1 MGLLDRLFPKTASP
15 IEIPDIR
22 FGRYSD
28 SYKEEDNYQAWHA
41 AVGAFTKEKFV
52 DSFQYFF
59 RYLSDEKEENV
70 HCEQID
76 GKLQFEFFQGSKRIF
91 GEADERQ
98 LKAEAKIAH
107 AADFDVHFSRRLLEK
122 NFDLKYSRFALDEAD
137 NLCIV
142 FDTSA
147 LDGSPYKLYRALKE
161 LAVNADKQ
169 DDLLL
174 DEFRQFLI
182 PLADNHTNE
191 LPEAEKEI
199 KYHFILRKIE
209 SVFQQIKQSTLDAY
223 TYPGAISYQ
232 LLSLTYSLDYLIKPE
247 GYMMEALERIHRRY
261 FEKTAHDNVEKNEQ
275 MKMELRKLQERSKAA
290 FFKEFYLTKA
300 TFGITSPESH
310 ARVSDFIQME
320 LNNMDWYYEN
330 GHIAI
335 AKAIPDYIVGYCMF
349 NYAVPK
355 PDRDLFRLYYRIMEA
370 DFFDELGFKPL
381 LYQTSNK
388 QFNKKEIRRAIDQI
402 KWENQQQ
409 YPHFRPSMQQL
420 EFSDQA
426 AFAKSYLQMIQELE
440 LSKNLNS

>member
-1 MGLLDRLFPKTASP
+1 MGLLDRLFPKASLP
-15 IEIPDIR
+15 IEMPDIR

-41 AVGAFTKEKFV
+41 AVGAFTKEKFL

-59 RYLSDEKEENV
+59 RYLSDETEDNV
-70 HCEQID
+70 HCEQED
-76 GKLQFEFFQGSKRIF
+76 GKLTFEFFQGSKRIF

-107 AADFDVHFSRRLLEK
+107 ATDFDVHFSRRLLEK
-122 NFDLKYSRFALDEAD
+122 NFDLKYSRFALDED
-137 NLCIV
+137 NNLCIV

-174 DEFRQFLI
+174 DEFRQSLI
-182 PLADNHTNE
+182 PLENSHTST
-191 LPEAEKEI
+191 LPETEKEI
-199 KYHFILRKIE
+199 KYNFILHKIKK
-209 SVFQQIKQSTLDAY
+209 VVQQIEESTLAAD

-232 LLSLTYSLDYLIKPE
+232 LLSVTYSLDYLIKPE

-261 FEKTAHDNVEKNEQ
+261 FEKTAHNNVEKNEQ
-275 MKMELRKLQERSKAA
+275 MKAELHKLQERPKAA
-290 FFKEFYLTKA
+290 YFKEFYLTKA

-320 LNNMDWYYEN
+320 LHNMDWYYEN
-330 GHIAI
+330 RHIAV
-335 AKAIPDYIVGYCMF
+335 AKSIPDYIVGYCMF

-370 DFFDELGFKPL
+370 DFFDQLGFKPL
-381 LYQTSNK
+381 LYQTADK
-388 QFNKKEIRRAIDQI
+388 QFNKKEIRRAIDHI
-402 KWENQQQ
+402 KWNNQKQ

-420 EFSDQA
+420 EFSDRA
-426 AFAKSYLQMIQELE
+426 AFAKSYLQMIQELD
-440 LSKNLNS
+440 LSKNLNN